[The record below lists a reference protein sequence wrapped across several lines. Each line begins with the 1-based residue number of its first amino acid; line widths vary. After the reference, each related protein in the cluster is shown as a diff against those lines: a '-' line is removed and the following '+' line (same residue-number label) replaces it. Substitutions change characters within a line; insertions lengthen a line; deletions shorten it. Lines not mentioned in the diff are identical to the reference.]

1 MKFSELPLEEKL
13 QRAISDAQY
22 STPTPIQEKAIPP
35 VLSGKDLMGIAQTGT
50 GKTAAFA
57 LPILQNLLRDGVRGG
72 QKPIRALVLLPT
84 RELAIQVSDC
94 FDLYKK
100 YTQISSA
107 CIFGGVSDLPQK
119 RALSRGVDVLIA
131 TPGRLLDLMQQRVVS
146 LKKIQ
151 YFVLDEADRML
162 DMGFIHDI
170 RKVVAELPQVRQ
182 NLFFSATMPPE
193 ITKLAA
199 SILRANPTRI
209 EVAPQ
214 STPIERIHQELYR
227 IDKRRKGALLKE
239 LLAENPDMKKVLVFT
254 RTKHGAD
261 KIVRVLEKAQITCA
275 AIHGNKS
282 QNRRQEALGNFKTEQ
297 IRVLVATD
305 IAARGIDV
313 DNVSHVFNYDLPD
326 VPETFVHRIGRTARA
341 GKEGVAISFC
351 APDEESDLRAIE
363 KLTRIRI
370 PEGDSAIF
378 EKLPPPQAE
387 TPESELRNAR
397 GRGRNPRHRQEKKPQ
412 QGTPRNPERNVQ
424 PSKPAQQRPQNSQ
437 PKDRPQQNSSPM
449 PKTNSGRRLGSR
461 ARKRL
466 REEQNRGRL

>member
-1 MKFSELPLEEKL
+1 MKFSELPLDERL
-13 QRAISDAQY
+13 QRAIVDANY
-22 STPTPIQEKAIPP
+22 TAPTPIQEKAIPP
-35 VLSGKDLMGIAQTGT
+35 VLEHKDLMGIAQTGT

-57 LPILQNLLRDGVRGG
+57 LPILQNLLQGGDSKG
-72 QKPIRALVLLPT
+72 QKPIRVLVLLPT

-94 FDLYKK
+94 FEKYQK
-100 YTQISSA
+100 YTRLTSA

-119 RALSRGVDVLIA
+119 RALSRGVDTLIA
-131 TPGRLLDLMQQRVVS
+131 TPGRLLDLINQRVVS
-146 LKKIQ
+146 LKKLE

-170 RKVVAELPQVRQ
+170 KKVVALLPQKRQ

-199 SILRANPTRI
+199 SILRTDPVRV

-214 STPIERIHQELYR
+214 STPIERIRQELYR

-239 LLAENPDMKKVLVFT
+239 MLLEHPEMKKVLVFS

-261 KIVRVLEKAQITCA
+261 KIVRVLEKAKVTCA

-313 DNVSHVFNYDLPD
+313 DNVTHVFNYDLPD

-341 GKEGVAISFC
+341 GRDGVAISFC
-351 APDEESDLRAIE
+351 APDEEQDLRAIE
-363 KLTRIRI
+363 KLTRVQI
-370 PEGDSAIF
+370 PEGDKAIF
-378 EKLPPPQAE
+378 EKLPPPQKE
-387 TPESELRNAR
+387 TPESEARNSRWRTGKFGGRKAR
-397 GRGRNPRHRQEKKPQ
+397 EQKK
-412 QGTPRNPERNVQ
+412 ESAKKE
-424 PSKPAQQRPQNSQ
+424 PSKPQAAQKQNAA
-437 PKDRPQQNSSPM
+437 PT
-449 PKTNSGRRLGSR
+449 PKTHTGKRLGSR
-461 ARKRL
+461 ARRRL
-466 REEQNRGRL
+466 REEQAKRQQSQNG

>member
-1 MKFSELPLEEKL
+1 MKFSELPLDESL
-13 QRAISDAQY
+13 LRAIDDAGY
-22 STPTPIQEKAIPP
+22 TTPTPIQEKAIPP
-35 VLSGKDLMGIAQTGT
+35 VLERKDLMGIAQTGT

-57 LPILQNLLRDGVRGG
+57 LPILQNILRDGAWKG
-72 QKPIRALVLLPT
+72 QKPVRVLVLLPT
-84 RELAIQVSDC
+84 RELAIQVFEC
-94 FDLYKK
+94 FEMYEK
-100 YTQISSA
+100 YTSVTSA
-107 CIFGGVSDLPQK
+107 CIFGGVSDVPQK
-119 RALSRGVDVLIA
+119 RALSQGVDILIA
-131 TPGRLLDLMQQRVVS
+131 TPGRLLDLISQRVVS
-146 LKKIQ
+146 LKKLQ

-170 RKVVAELPQVRQ
+170 RKVVALLPPNRQ

-199 SILRANPTRI
+199 SILRTNPVRI

-214 STPIERIHQELYR
+214 STPIERIRQELYR

-239 LLAENPDMKKVLVFT
+239 MLFEHPEMKKVLVFT

-261 KIVRVLEKAQITCA
+261 KIVRVLEKAGVKCA

-341 GKEGVAISFC
+341 GKDGVAISFC

-363 KLTRIRI
+363 KITRIRI

-378 EKLPPPQAE
+378 DKLPPPQSE
-387 TPESELRNAR
+387 TPESEARNSR
-397 GRGRNPRHRQEKKPQ
+397 FRQNRQGRSFKTGKKNFSEKRENSPSGQNP
-412 QGTPRNPERNVQ
+412 GGSAPRTK
-424 PSKPAQQRPQNSQ
+424 SGKRP
-437 PKDRPQQNSSPM
+437 
-449 PKTNSGRRLGSR
+449 GSR
-461 ARKRL
+461 ARKRM
-466 REEQNRGRL
+466 RENRERQNLE

>member
-13 QRAISDAQY
+13 QRAILDAQY
-22 STPTPIQEKAIPP
+22 TTPTPIQEKAIPP
-35 VLSGKDLMGIAQTGT
+35 VLEGKDLMGIAQTGT

-57 LPILQNLLRDGVRGG
+57 LPILQNLLRDGVQSR
-72 QKPIRALVLLPT
+72 QKPVRALVLLPT

-119 RALSRGVDVLIA
+119 RALSHGVDILIA
-131 TPGRLLDLMQQRVVS
+131 TPGRLLDLMHQRIVS

-199 SILRANPTRI
+199 SILRSNPTRI

-214 STPIERIHQELYR
+214 STPIERIHQELYH

-261 KIVRVLEKAQITCA
+261 KIVRVLEKAKITCA

-313 DNVSHVFNYDLPD
+313 DNVSHVFNYDLPE

-370 PEGDSAIF
+370 PEGDPAIF
-378 EKLPPPQAE
+378 EKLPPQQPE
-387 TPESELRNAR
+387 TPESEARNAR
-397 GRGRNPRHRQEKKPQ
+397 GRGKNFQHSKPRDRKPQ
-412 QGTPRNPERNVQ
+412 TQPENF
-424 PSKPAQQRPQNSQ
+424 PKFSKKERPQSA
-437 PKDRPQQNSSPM
+437 QNSVQM

-466 REEQNRGRL
+466 REEKNRSQGQRN

>member
-1 MKFSELPLEEKL
+1 MKFSDLPLDERL
-13 QRAISDAQY
+13 QRAIAEANY
-22 STPTPIQEKAIPP
+22 THPTPIQEKAIPP
-35 VLSGKDLMGIAQTGT
+35 ILTRNDLMGIAQTGT

-57 LPILQNLLRDGVRGG
+57 LPILQNLLQDGARNTS
-72 QKPIRALVLLPT
+72 KSIRTLILLPT

-94 FDLYKK
+94 FETYEK
-100 YTQISSA
+100 YTKLTSA
-107 CIFGGVSDLPQK
+107 CIFGGVSDTPQK
-119 RALSRGVDVLIA
+119 RALSRGVDILIA
-131 TPGRLLDLMQQRVVS
+131 TPGRLLDLINQRIVS
-146 LKKIQ
+146 LKKLEF
-151 YFVLDEADRML
+151 FVLDEADRML

-170 RKVVAELPQVRQ
+170 RKIVGLLPAQRQ

-199 SILRANPTRI
+199 SILRSNPVRI

-214 STPIERIHQELYR
+214 STPIERIQQELYR

-239 LLAENPDMKKVLVFT
+239 LLLAHPEMKKVLVFS

-261 KIVRVLEKAQITCA
+261 KIVRVLEKAGITCA

-341 GKEGVAISFC
+341 GKDGVAISFC
-351 APDEESDLRAIE
+351 APDEEQDLRAIE
-363 KLTRIRI
+363 RLTRIQI
-370 PEGDSAIF
+370 PEGDPSIL
-378 EKLPPPQAE
+378 EKLPPPQKE
-387 TPESELRNAR
+387 TPESEARNSR
-397 GRGRNPRHRQEKKPQ
+397 WRTGKFSNRREKRPKSKEGSERNPTPKRPENQ
-412 QGTPRNPERNVQ
+412 Q
-424 PSKPAQQRPQNSQ
+424 KL
-437 PKDRPQQNSSPM
+437 
-449 PKTNSGRRLGSR
+449 PKTSNGKRLGSR

-466 REEQNRGRL
+466 RAEQNRNRTNAQN

>member
-1 MKFSELPLEEKL
+1 MYIAKFSNFARNMKFSELPLDESL
-13 QRAISDAQY
+13 QRAIDDAGY
-22 STPTPIQEKAIPP
+22 TSPTPIQEKAIPP
-35 VLSGKDLMGIAQTGT
+35 VLERKDLMGIAQTGT

-57 LPILQNLLRDGVRGG
+57 LPILQNILQDGVWKG
-72 QKPIRALVLLPT
+72 QKPIRVLVLLPT
-84 RELAIQVSDC
+84 RELAIQVADC
-94 FDLYKK
+94 FEMYKK
-100 YTQISSA
+100 FTPITSA
-107 CIFGGVSDLPQK
+107 CIFGGVSDIPQK
-119 RALSRGVDVLIA
+119 RALSQGVDVLIA
-131 TPGRLLDLMQQRVVS
+131 TPGRLLDLVQQRAIS
-146 LKKIQ
+146 LKKLQ

-170 RKVVAELPQVRQ
+170 RKVVALLPQNRQ

-193 ITKLAA
+193 ITRLAA
-199 SILRANPTRI
+199 SILRANPVRI

-214 STPIERIHQELYR
+214 STPIERIRQELYR

-239 LLAENPDMKKVLVFT
+239 MLIEHPEMKKVLVFT

-261 KIVRVLEKAQITCA
+261 KIVRVLEKAKITCA

-313 DNVSHVFNYDLPD
+313 DSVSHVFNYDLPD

-341 GKEGVAISFC
+341 GKDGVAISFC

-370 PEGDSAIF
+370 PEGDPAIF
-378 EKLPPPQAE
+378 EKLPPPQPE
-387 TPESELRNAR
+387 TPESEARNSR
-397 GRGRNPRHRQEKKPQ
+397 FRDPKHGNRPKQGRPSRQEKRHSEENCQ
-412 QGTPRNPERNVQ
+412 VN
-424 PSKPAQQRPQNSQ
+424 PAQNTE
-437 PKDRPQQNSSPM
+437 SPL
-449 PKTNSGRRLGSR
+449 PRTHSGRRLGSR

-466 REEQNRGRL
+466 REEQRKQNQG

>member
-1 MKFSELPLEEKL
+1 MKFSELSLDENL
-13 QRAISDAQY
+13 LRAIDDAGY
-22 STPTPIQEKAIPP
+22 ANPTPIQEKAIPP
-35 VLSGKDLMGIAQTGT
+35 VLERKDLMGIAQTGT

-57 LPILQNLLRDGVRGG
+57 LPILQNILRDGAWNG
-72 QKPIRALVLLPT
+72 QKPVRVLVLLPT
-84 RELAIQVSDC
+84 RELAIQVFDC
-94 FDLYKK
+94 FEMYEK
-100 YTQISSA
+100 YTSVTSA
-107 CIFGGVSDLPQK
+107 CIFGGVSDVPQK
-119 RALSRGVDVLIA
+119 RALSQGVDILIA
-131 TPGRLLDLMQQRVVS
+131 TPGRLLDLISQRVVS
-146 LKKIQ
+146 LKKLQ

-170 RKVVAELPQVRQ
+170 RKIVALLPPNRQ

-199 SILRANPTRI
+199 SILRMNPVRI

-214 STPIERIHQELYR
+214 STPIERIRQELYR

-239 LLAENPDMKKVLVFT
+239 MLLEHPEMKKVLVFT

-261 KIVRVLEKAQITCA
+261 KIVRVLEKAGVKCA

-313 DNVSHVFNYDLPD
+313 DNVSHVFNYNLPD

-341 GKEGVAISFC
+341 GKDGVAISFC

-370 PEGDSAIF
+370 PEGDSTIF
-378 EKLPPPQAE
+378 DKLPPPQTE
-387 TPESELRNAR
+387 TPESEARNSR
-397 GRGRNPRHRQEKKPQ
+397 FRQNRQGHFSKFEKRNGTEK
-412 QGTPRNPERNVQ
+412 RENPPTGKN
-424 PSKPAQQRPQNSQ
+424 PGGSA
-437 PKDRPQQNSSPM
+437 
-449 PKTNSGRRLGSR
+449 PKTQSGKRPGSR
-461 ARKRL
+461 ARKRM
-466 REEQNRGRL
+466 REERGRRNPE

>member
-1 MKFSELPLEEKL
+1 MKFSELPLDERL
-13 QRAISDAQY
+13 QRAIVDANY
-22 STPTPIQEKAIPP
+22 TAPTPIQEKAIPP
-35 VLSGKDLMGIAQTGT
+35 VLEHKDLMGIAQTGT

-57 LPILQNLLRDGVRGG
+57 LPILQNLLQGGDSKG
-72 QKPIRALVLLPT
+72 QKPIRVLVLLPT

-94 FDLYKK
+94 FEKYQK
-100 YTQISSA
+100 YTRLTSA

-119 RALSRGVDVLIA
+119 RALSRGVDTLIA
-131 TPGRLLDLMQQRVVS
+131 TPGRLLDLINQRVVS
-146 LKKIQ
+146 LKKLE

-170 RKVVAELPQVRQ
+170 KKVVALLPQKRQ

-199 SILRANPTRI
+199 SILRTDPVRV

-214 STPIERIHQELYR
+214 STPIERIRQELYR

-239 LLAENPDMKKVLVFT
+239 MLLEHPEMKKVLVFS

-261 KIVRVLEKAQITCA
+261 KIVRVLEKAKVTCA

-313 DNVSHVFNYDLPD
+313 DNVTHVFNYDLPD

-341 GKEGVAISFC
+341 GRDGVAISFC
-351 APDEESDLRAIE
+351 APDEEQDLRAIE
-363 KLTRIRI
+363 KLTRVQI
-370 PEGDSAIF
+370 PEGDKAIF
-378 EKLPPPQAE
+378 EKLPPPQKE
-387 TPESELRNAR
+387 TPESEARNSRWRTGKFGGRKAR
-397 GRGRNPRHRQEKKPQ
+397 EQKK
-412 QGTPRNPERNVQ
+412 ESAKKE
-424 PSKPAQQRPQNSQ
+424 PSKPQAAQKQNTN
-437 PKDRPQQNSSPM
+437 PT
-449 PKTNSGRRLGSR
+449 PKTHTGKRLGSR
-461 ARKRL
+461 ARRRL
-466 REEQNRGRL
+466 REEQAKRQQSQNG

>member
-1 MKFSELPLEEKL
+1 MKFSDLPLDEKL
-13 QRAISDAQY
+13 QRAIADANY
-22 STPTPIQEKAIPP
+22 TTPTPIQEQAIPA
-35 VLSGKDLMGIAQTGT
+35 LLERKDLMGIAQTGT

-57 LPILQNLLRDGVRGG
+57 LPILQNLLQDGIGSGAKNVRVL
-72 QKPIRALVLLPT
+72 ILLPT

-94 FDLYKK
+94 FEMYEK
-100 YTQISSA
+100 YTRISST

-119 RALSRGVDVLIA
+119 RALSRGVDILIA
-131 TPGRLLDLMQQRVVS
+131 TPGRLLDLIQQRVVS
-146 LKKIQ
+146 LKKLE

-170 RKVVAELPQVRQ
+170 RKVVALLPPKRQ

-199 SILRANPTRI
+199 TILKANPVRI
-209 EVAPQ
+209 EVTPQ
-214 STPIERIHQELYR
+214 STPIERIRQELYR

-239 LLAENPDMKKVLVFT
+239 MLLEHPEMKKVLVFS

-261 KIVRVLEKAQITCA
+261 KIVRVLEKAKITCA

-313 DNVSHVFNYDLPD
+313 DGVTHVFNYDLPA

-341 GKEGVAISFC
+341 GKDGVAISFC
-351 APDEESDLRAIE
+351 APDEEQDLQAIQR
-363 KLTRIRI
+363 LTRIQI
-370 PEGDSAIF
+370 PEGDTSIF
-378 EKLPPPQAE
+378 EKLPPPQTE
-387 TPESELRNAR
+387 TPESEARNSRFR
-397 GRGRNPRHRQEKKPQ
+397 GKKFAQKNANKPQ
-412 QGTPRNPERNVQ
+412 QAKPKKQEAPQPVQ
-424 PSKPAQQRPQNSQ
+424 KNLQ
-437 PKDRPQQNSSPM
+437 PM
-449 PKTNSGRRLGSR
+449 PKTQNGKRLGSR
-461 ARKRL
+461 ARRRL
-466 REEQNRGRL
+466 REEQNQKKFNASNER

>member
-1 MKFSELPLEEKL
+1 MKFSDLPLDERL
-13 QRAISDAQY
+13 QRAIAEANY
-22 STPTPIQEKAIPP
+22 THPTPIQEKAIPP
-35 VLSGKDLMGIAQTGT
+35 ILTRNDLMGIAQTGT

-57 LPILQNLLRDGVRGG
+57 LPILQNLLQDGARNTS
-72 QKPIRALVLLPT
+72 KSIRTLILLPT

-94 FDLYKK
+94 FETYEK
-100 YTQISSA
+100 YTKLTSA
-107 CIFGGVSDLPQK
+107 CIFGGVSDTPQK
-119 RALSRGVDVLIA
+119 RALSRGVDILIA
-131 TPGRLLDLMQQRVVS
+131 TPGRLLDLINQRIVS
-146 LKKIQ
+146 LKKLEF
-151 YFVLDEADRML
+151 FVLDEADRML

-170 RKVVAELPQVRQ
+170 RKIVGLLPAQRQ

-199 SILRANPTRI
+199 SILRSNPVRI

-214 STPIERIHQELYR
+214 STPIERIQQELYR

-239 LLAENPDMKKVLVFT
+239 LLLAHPEMKKVLVFS

-261 KIVRVLEKAQITCA
+261 KIVRVLEKAGITCA

-341 GKEGVAISFC
+341 GKDGVAISFC
-351 APDEESDLRAIE
+351 APDEEQDLRAIE
-363 KLTRIRI
+363 RLTRIQI
-370 PEGDSAIF
+370 PEGD
-378 EKLPPPQAE
+378 P
-387 TPESELRNAR
+387 
-397 GRGRNPRHRQEKKPQ
+397 
-412 QGTPRNPERNVQ
+412 
-424 PSKPAQQRPQNSQ
+424 
-437 PKDRPQQNSSPM
+437 
-449 PKTNSGRRLGSR
+449 
-461 ARKRL
+461 
-466 REEQNRGRL
+466 